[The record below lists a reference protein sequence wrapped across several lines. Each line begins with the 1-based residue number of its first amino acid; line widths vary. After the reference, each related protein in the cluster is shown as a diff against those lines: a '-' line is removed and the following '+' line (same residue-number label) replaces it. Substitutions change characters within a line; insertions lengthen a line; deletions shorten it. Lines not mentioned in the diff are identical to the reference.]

1 MCFSASKT
9 TQWNVPDN
17 GETVADLLRSRLHKL
32 TAAVEIPR
40 SFQPL
45 RDKKRNFES
54 SKPGFRGSP
63 LILGK
68 GFDLS

>member
-32 TAAVEIPR
+32 TAAVEIPPELPAA
-40 SFQPL
+40 QGQEAKL
-45 RDKKRNFES
+45 RKLQAGISRFAADPRQ
-54 SKPGFRGSP
+54 G
-63 LILGK
+63 L
-68 GFDLS
+68 